1 LKLTNGSKDASA
13 PQLNWGVRPQG
24 SESVDLQMRVWKT
37 GTWLYDGSV
46 PVVVRIISLNWDPL
60 WEEGYD
66 PDPPYL
72 NAEGWAYSLQLRH
85 THNGAPAVFS
95 GAVAVEMTGAFA
107 RTAKLLELDRFQF
120 PRAVG
125 LTLDEA
131 IQAAEALLEGE
142 IRWASSD
149 APAA

>member
-1 LKLTNGSKDASA
+1 
-13 PQLNWGVRPQG
+13 
-24 SESVDLQMRVWKT
+24 MRVWKT

-46 PVVVRIISLNWDPL
+46 PVVVRIIALNWDPL
-60 WEEGYD
+60 WEEGHD

-72 NAEGWAYSLQLRH
+72 NAEGWAYSLQLGH
-85 THNGAPAVFS
+85 TRNGASAAFP
-95 GAVAVEMTGAFA
+95 GAVSVETEGAFA
-107 RTAKLLELDRFQF
+107 PTAKLLELDRFQF

-131 IQAAEALLEGE
+131 IQAAEALLDGG

>member
-1 LKLTNGSKDASA
+1 M
-13 PQLNWGVRPQG
+13 PQRSQ
-24 SESVDLQMRVWKT
+24 SVDLQMRVGKT
-37 GTWLYDGSV
+37 GTWLYDGS
-46 PVVVRIISLNWDPL
+46 PVVVRIISLYWDPL

-72 NAEGWAYSLQLRH
+72 NPEGWAYSLQFGH
-85 THNGAPAVFS
+85 TRNGAPAVFP
-95 GAVAVEMTGAFA
+95 GASSVEWAGGFESA
-107 RTAKLLELDRFQF
+107 AKLLELDRFQF

-131 IQAAEALLEGE
+131 IREAEALLEGG
-142 IRWASSD
+142 IRWSTSD